1 GVVYSFTTDRP
12 GGFLAGEIHLL
23 RSTLPGLSLAMKAHA
38 GYDIASGLLRTY
50 LGNDAGSRV
59 HSGAVERGTV
69 DSLLSV
75 LWYAD
80 LRGFTRI
87 SDVSSGAEIVHML
100 NDVFEILTA
109 ALRPRGGHVLKF
121 IGDAMLATQ
130 TRTGGIPASGSSRE
144 RFARGGISVGNL
156 DWRQWMAFQ
165 EFVEARPADDALA
178 ISPRQPLLP
187 YPHHLM
193 GEPSR
198 LSSRPS
204 KR

>member
-1 GVVYSFTTDRP
+1 MSLISMRLARQIICVWRLLLERPAIRRTGLESSISFTTDRP
-12 GGFLAGEIHLL
+12 GGGEIHLL

-87 SDVSSGAEIVHML
+87 SDVSSGGNCSHAERCL
-100 NDVFEILTA
+100 
-109 ALRPRGGHVLKF
+109 
-121 IGDAMLATQ
+121 
-130 TRTGGIPASGSSRE
+130 
-144 RFARGGISVGNL
+144 
-156 DWRQWMAFQ
+156 
-165 EFVEARPADDALA
+165 
-178 ISPRQPLLP
+178 
-187 YPHHLM
+187 
-193 GEPSR
+193 
-198 LSSRPS
+198 
-204 KR
+204 